1 MSRSSQTTSPP
12 NTKEE
17 YLFIIQGDMTPFQRA
32 TLAKMLYKKAIQLD
46 CGLACNWN
54 GEELSWYEMIDNKN
68 HPEGE

>member
-1 MSRSSQTTSPP
+1 M
-12 NTKEE
+12 NKEE

-54 GEELSWYEMIDNKN
+54 GGELSYNEMIDNKN
-68 HPEGE
+68 HPRGD